1 MFEKILCFLFRVYIA
16 PLIHF
21 WDKAFMYKRKKEYGK
36 MVAAFAVSFFT
47 VIAMAASLGAL
58 IVFLVFYGKIVL
70 LIIGG
75 IAWVYWMVK
84 VHYADKKTQSPT
96 EVSTMT
102 SDETELYKCALTG
115 YNPMHNILF
124 LVLKKCGNDIS
135 VKIPRTKEEI
145 ELPDDKFII
154 ENDCI
159 FYEFI
164 AYKKDIHSEYLAD
177 ELMDIKEI
185 LQNTFERLWKG
196 REFLAYIKI
205 QPFYDSNNNPY
216 PPVTI
221 DRVDDV
227 GSKLLIQVVYT
238 TPTYLNYKCATKDNT
253 GLPDYNYIPN
263 DRRFL

>member
-1 MFEKILCFLFRVYIA
+1 MLENLLYKILVTLIA
-16 PLIHF
+16 PIINF
-21 WDKAFMYKRKKEYGK
+21 WNKGSNYYKRGNYVK
-36 MVAAFAVSFFT
+36 MVAAFAASILT
-47 VIAMAASLGAL
+47 VISMG
-58 IVFLVFYGKIVL
+58 VFLVVLVL
-70 LIIGG
+70 LILNYYMHILLIVGG

-84 VHYADKKTQSPT
+84 VHYVDKKVQSPT
-96 EVSTMT
+96 EISTMT
-102 SDETELYKCALTG
+102 SDETELYKCARTG
-115 YNPMHNILF
+115 YNPMHNIMF

-135 VKIPRTKEEI
+135 VKIPRTNEEI

-164 AYKKDIHSEYLAD
+164 AYKKDIHSEVSAD

-185 LQNTFERLWKG
+185 LQNTFERSWKSG
-196 REFLAYIKI
+196 DFLAYIKI

-216 PPVTI
+216 PPVMI

-238 TPTYLNYKCATKDNT
+238 TPTYLNYKCATKNNT
-253 GLPDYNYIPN
+253 GLPDYNYDPN

>member
-1 MFEKILCFLFRVYIA
+1 MFETILCFLFRVYIA

-21 WDKAFMYKRKKEYGK
+21 WDKAFMYKRKKKYGK

-47 VIAMAASLGAL
+47 IIAMAASLGAL
-58 IVFLVFYGKIVL
+58 IVLLIFYGKNIL
-70 LIIGG
+70 LIVGG

-84 VHYADKKTQSPT
+84 VLYVDKKPKSPT

-102 SDETELYKCALTG
+102 SDETELYKCARTG
-115 YNPMHNILF
+115 YKPMHDILF
-124 LVLKKCGNDIS
+124 LVLKKCSNDIS

-145 ELPDDKFII
+145 ELPNDKFII

-164 AYKKDIHSEYLAD
+164 AYKKDIHSEVSDD

-196 REFLAYIKI
+196 GDFLAYIKI
-205 QPFYDSNNNPY
+205 QPFYDNNNNPY
-216 PPVTI
+216 PPVMI

-238 TPTYLNYKCATKDNT
+238 TPKYLNYKCATKDSM
-253 GLPDYNYIPN
+253 GLPDYNYDPN